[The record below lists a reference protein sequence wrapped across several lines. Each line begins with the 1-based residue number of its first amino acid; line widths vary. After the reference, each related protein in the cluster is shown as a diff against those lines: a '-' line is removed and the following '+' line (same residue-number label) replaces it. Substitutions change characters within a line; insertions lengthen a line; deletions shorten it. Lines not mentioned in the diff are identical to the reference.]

1 MDDLAVS
8 NVLDVYVVLGKI
20 LPAGRTGVGSFK
32 TRRPDAIEENAA
44 SFDKVMTASNNAN
57 CGCRTRKSRAVRPTA
72 YATKMHAIK
81 LKAKNRK
88 ETFTL

>member
-1 MDDLAVS
+1 MDDRAVS

-32 TRRPDAIEENAA
+32 TRSPDVIEEKAA
-44 SFDKVMTASNNAN
+44 SFDNVITASNNTN

-72 YATKMHAIK
+72 
-81 LKAKNRK
+81 
-88 ETFTL
+88 